1 MSVNVDVDVDAVV
14 NTDVVLKLKYRPDSN
29 VYKYDKYDELYAIEL
44 KRHFSRLSE
53 DAQKEFNLFTDNLM
67 VEKFINRNYLLDAIT
82 DFKKTD
88 YFKTIKNEYELP
100 HYAWVIFDD
109 NSYNCRPYQPC
120 VIS

>member
-1 MSVNVDVDVDAVV
+1 MSVNDNVNVDVDVNVDIVA
-14 NTDVVLKLKYRPDSN
+14 KLKYRLDSN

-44 KRHFSRLSE
+44 KRHFSKLSE

-67 VEKFINRNYLLDAIT
+67 VEKFINRNALLDAIT
-82 DFKKTD
+82 DFKRTD
-88 YFKTIKNEYELP
+88 YFKKIENEFELP